1 MFQPVRGIEISTVI
15 SLKDVREDDMFAEYV
30 QAALRSAKY
39 ETLEDGTYM
48 ATVSGL
54 RGVIAIG
61 DTVEECRD
69 DLIGV
74 IEGWIALRLK
84 MGDTVPA
91 INGIAI
97 DVSTEPVAFV

>member
-1 MFQPVRGIEISTVI
+1 
-15 SLKDVREDDMFAEYV
+15 MFAEYI
-30 QAALRSAKY
+30 QAALMRAKY

-48 ATVSGL
+48 ATVDGL

-61 DTVEECRD
+61 DTIEECRE

-91 INGIAI
+91 IGGVTI
-97 DVSTEPVAFV
+97 DVSTEPMAVV

>member
-1 MFQPVRGIEISTVI
+1 
-15 SLKDVREDDMFAEYV
+15 MFAEYI
-30 QAALRSAKY
+30 QAALRHAKY
-39 ETLEDGTYM
+39 ETLENGTYM
-48 ATVSGL
+48 ATVNGL

-61 DTVEECRD
+61 DTIEECRE

-91 INGIAI
+91 IDGVTI
-97 DVSTEPVAFV
+97 DVSTEPVSVV